1 MAIAGSRFFF
11 CAVEY
16 LVGRADLPENNS

>member
-1 MAIAGSRFFF
+1 MAIAGYRFFF
-11 CAVEY
+11 CVVEY